1 MVFPRLSRTTTGS
14 HTHSISNPTE
24 DPPISD
30 AQLPTQ
36 DGGNYSDSKEDTL
49 STKKERLLKSKIRN
63 LTLMLKTETSKLA
76 TEELILDNNGKS
88 YMLMITLS
96 QRRESSTNNSDSS
109 LKETSSLSQQWEV
122 EDISILSTTETWLLR
137 LQMAERL
144 KSGISTNNLRPSEL
158 D

>member
-1 MVFPRLSRTTTGS
+1 
-14 HTHSISNPTE
+14 
-24 DPPISD
+24 
-30 AQLPTQ
+30 
-36 DGGNYSDSKEDTL
+36 
-49 STKKERLLKSKIRN
+49 
-63 LTLMLKTETSKLA
+63 MLKTETSKLA
-76 TEELILDNNGKS
+76 TEELILDNNGRS
-88 YMLMITLS
+88 FMLMITLS

-122 EDISILSTTETWLLR
+122 EDISILSTTETWLPR